1 MVCTMKRGL
10 LCHVFLVIHS
20 LHFSHV
26 IIFYHF
32 ILVYFTYSLIITFLY
47 VGKVQSFANQDFESL
62 KRQCR
67 NGRLFEDPVFPASNR
82 LLVDDN
88 SNYVV
93 SYFGRTRFDAGS
105 IEWLRPKVI

>member
-1 MVCTMKRGL
+1 MYILGL
-10 LCHVFLVIHS
+10 HA
-20 LHFSHV
+20 
-26 IIFYHF
+26 
-32 ILVYFTYSLIITFLY
+32 
-47 VGKVQSFANQDFESL
+47 GKVRSFANQDYDSL

-67 NGRLFEDPVFPASNR
+67 SGGNRLFEDPVFPASNR